1 MTLPDAYVPFD
12 TAKIDVWDW
21 SPVDIKEEAQGATRE
36 ADLIQ
41 YKVIE
46 DLKAA
51 TLYDVIYDDGLG
63 ESADVVGIKVTEEDS
78 RTTIRLTS
86 ITSSSCRKVLRVVGW
101 ATCTRSVVKRKRAS
115 VGYRTSSG
123 ILNSSFT
130 CCVATR
136 RFAKGALCRGT
147 KQVTGKCSR
156 P

>member
-78 RTTIRLTS
+78 ECVKTHGSSKLNQRTE
-86 ITSSSCRKVLRVVGW
+86 
-101 ATCTRSVVKRKRAS
+101 
-115 VGYRTSSG
+115 
-123 ILNSSFT
+123 
-130 CCVATR
+130 
-136 RFAKGALCRGT
+136 
-147 KQVTGKCSR
+147 TG
-156 P
+156 